1 MMVEE
6 TREYQS
12 CAWPSGSQQ
21 SAGRSD
27 EGGQVLVLLIG
38 FVLLSLL
45 ILTVVMGASAVYV
58 ERKKLLSVAD
68 GAALAAADTFALA
81 DVEAGSGA
89 PVPSLDG
96 GSVRGSVLRYLSET
110 DAYGRFD
117 QLTVDGGTGSPE
129 RRTAHVELSA
139 VVRPPLVN
147 FLVPAGIPV
156 TVFSDARSELRR

>member
-1 MMVEE
+1 MTAGGAAHTSVRVDRAGAGKLRG
-6 TREYQS
+6 TR
-12 CAWPSGSQQ
+12 
-21 SAGRSD
+21 D
-27 EGGQVLVLLIG
+27 DGGQVMVLLIG

-45 ILTVVMGASAVYV
+45 ILTVVMAASTVYV
-58 ERKKLLSVAD
+58 ETKKLLSVAD

-89 PVPSLDG
+89 PVPSLDAE
-96 GSVRGSVLRYLSET
+96 SVRGSVLRYLSET

-117 QLTVDGGTGSPE
+117 QLTVGHGTGSPE

-139 VVRPPLVN
+139 VVRPPMIN

-156 TVFSDARSELRR
+156 TVSSDARSELTR

>member
-1 MMVEE
+1 MVEK
-6 TREYQS
+6 
-12 CAWPSGSQQ
+12 AAN
-21 SAGRSD
+21 AGVARGCVGASNLRRRSD
-27 EGGQVLVLLIG
+27 EDGQVLVLLIG

-45 ILTVVMGASAVYV
+45 ILTVVMGASTVYV

-117 QLTVDGGTGSPE
+117 QLTVGGGTGSPE

-139 VVRPPLVN
+139 VVRPPIGQFPGPGRHTGDRLQRR
-147 FLVPAGIPV
+147 
-156 TVFSDARSELRR
+156 TLRA

>member
-1 MMVEE
+1 MMVE
-6 TREYQS
+6 
-12 CAWPSGSQQ
+12 GSANTGVARGLVGASHQQ
-21 SAGRSD
+21 GRSD

-45 ILTVVMGASAVYV
+45 ILTVVMGASTVYV

-89 PVPSLDG
+89 PVPSLDA

-117 QLTVDGGTGSPE
+117 QLTVGGGTGSPE

-139 VVRPPLVN
+139 IVRPPLVN

-156 TVFSDARSELRR
+156 TVSSDARSELRR

>member
-1 MMVEE
+1 MMVERPAN
-6 TREYQS
+6 TGVARGLVGAS
-12 CAWPSGSQQ
+12 NQQ
-21 SAGRSD
+21 GRSD

-45 ILTVVMGASAVYV
+45 ILTVVMGASTVYV

-117 QLTVDGGTGSPE
+117 QLTVAGGTGSPE

-139 VVRPPLVN
+139 VVRPPVVN

-156 TVFSDARSELRR
+156 TVSSDARSELRR